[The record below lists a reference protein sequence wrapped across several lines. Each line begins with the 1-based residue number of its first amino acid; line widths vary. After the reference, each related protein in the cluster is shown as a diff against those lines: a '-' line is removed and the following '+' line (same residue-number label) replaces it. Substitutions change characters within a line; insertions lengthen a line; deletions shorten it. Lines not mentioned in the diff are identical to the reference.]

1 MCIKIIIILNSKARM
16 ALIDFIALKITAAQ
30 MHSWAGWMAG
40 WTQFVNI
47 TPHYTLLDIQQ
58 IQRGANWSDK
68 LGCQMGCAKWHNCSE
83 LNRLWWK
90 VLEYC

>member
-68 LGCQMGCAKWHNCSE
+68 LGCQMGCAKWHNCLE